1 MTRENLQMRQ
11 YHLRLL
17 EQNGGEWFDCE
28 PHLAALYRAILQPG
42 SIAIDGGANIGLHT
56 LQMAQAVLPNG
67 LVAAVDPLPELLK
80 LLDGRLHEYRIPET
94 VVRLLPAG
102 LASSV
107 GEADFYQVLDHGKH
121 GLSSL
126 RDRHI
131 PKNQVEQVKPV
142 RIELTTLDAV
152 CRQLGRVDFIKLD
165 LEGGEL
171 DALRG
176 SRLTLDRF
184 RPVIAFEQDQY
195 SPRYFGYTWDHLL
208 EFFAS
213 MRYEVYDLFGLR
225 YTEAAMF
232 ELCAVW
238 DFVGLPVEYPDKERL
253 FGAVRRSMELAGV
266 RIRPGCGSPSTG
278 RRQAETE
285 PQQAD
290 IGQPPRLHRPGTRP
304 LAAGA
309 QFMSQEIKG
318 SSSPWP
324 PGWAVDEHNQSVAG
338 GVDVVID
345 EAPYGAV
352 YWAYRPDVA
361 DHFRTMAF
369 QTSGFLLLLPPGS
382 LSKGRHMVYLRVI
395 SHDLKCYYPGPAL
408 EFTVD

>member
-17 EQNGGEWFDCE
+17 EQNGGEWFDFE

-94 VVRLLPAG
+94 VVRLLPVG
-102 LASSV
+102 LSSSV

-131 PKNQVEQVKPV
+131 PKNHIEQVKPV

-152 CRQLGRVDFIKLD
+152 CRQLDRVDFIKLD

-176 SRLTLDRF
+176 GRLTLNRF
-184 RPVIAFEQDQY
+184 RPVIGFEQDQY
-195 SPRYFGYTWDHLL
+195 SPQYFGYTWDHLL

-266 RIRPGCGSPSTG
+266 RFDPAAAAPPPAGVRLKPSRSKRTS
-278 RRQAETE
+278 ASFL
-285 PQQAD
+285 D
-290 IGQPPRLHRPGTRP
+290 CIGPVRDPWLQESIHISGDK
-304 LAAGA
+304 GV
-309 QFMSQEIKG
+309 QFS
-318 SSSPWP
+318 
-324 PGWAVDEHNQSVAG
+324 GWAVDEHNQSVAG

-369 QTSGFLLLLPPGS
+369 QSSGFLLLLPPGT
-382 LSKGRHMVYLRVI
+382 LPKGRHMVYLRVI
-395 SHDLKCYYPGPAL
+395 SHDLKCYYQGPAL